1 MFSGWIL
8 SIESDNNGDKGIVDH
23 AETIS
28 GTFDDNGLLV
38 VTLPDFE
45 NPSHTYVLMTAFVA
59 DVGYDIDLDNDDVA
73 DNTQAFVGVLDAVQ
87 VPDTTGE
94 PLYGSQLG
102 G

>member
-1 MFSGWIL
+1 
-8 SIESDNNGDKGIVDH
+8 
-23 AETIS
+23 
-28 GTFDDNGLLV
+28 
-38 VTLPDFE
+38 
-45 NPSHTYVLMTAFVA
+45 MTAFVA

-102 G
+102 GVDLPFVGDEPTLVFRDG